1 MDCEG
6 LAKGHQMQ
14 LIQVYYGKAFII
26 DLQCVNPFEHGFREV
41 LESNEV
47 MKIFHD
53 FCEDSSALIGQYNL
67 ICNFVF
73 DTQIAHRIIT
83 DFLQKYCGDYRHIN
97 ISLNNLYEEYLDKP
111 NLNHRKEEIA
121 SLMAQGYDSFWEQ
134 RPLTPCMIE
143 YAAADVQYLPLVY
156 ERMRHLEVF
165 DKEIVD
171 NFNEGGKIYQCRM
184 KLWHKILSDTRKCIG
199 YGFINRNIADVRSL

>member
-1 MDCEG
+1 
-6 LAKGHQMQ
+6 MQ

-26 DLQCVNPFEHGFREV
+26 DLQCVNPFDHGFREV

-83 DFLQKYCGDYRHIN
+83 DFL
-97 ISLNNLYEEYLDKP
+97 
-111 NLNHRKEEIA
+111 
-121 SLMAQGYDSFWEQ
+121 
-134 RPLTPCMIE
+134 
-143 YAAADVQYLPLVY
+143 
-156 ERMRHLEVF
+156 
-165 DKEIVD
+165 
-171 NFNEGGKIYQCRM
+171 
-184 KLWHKILSDTRKCIG
+184 
-199 YGFINRNIADVRSL
+199 